1 MTTKKPDPD
10 SSPTDRPV
18 IDPLTD
24 SLTAFSDEDRVAAM
38 DRFRVLQPHLEI
50 GVPLT
55 AVAEASGHS
64 VRTLRRWAAEYRE
77 AGLAGLVRR
86 RRFDA
91 GRRKLHADLAQQI
104 EALAVQRPRLS
115 AASIQRRIAAA
126 AKAEGHPVPSYATVR
141 RVMGAL
147 DPAML
152 CLVHEG
158 PTAYRD
164 RFELIHRHRAERPN
178 AVWQAD
184 HTQLDLLILDANGK
198 PARPLLTIVQD
209 DYSRA
214 VAGYCVFLGAPSAL
228 QTALALRQAIWR
240 KTDPDWRVCGIPET
254 LYTDHGSDFTSQ
266 HLEQVAAELRIELVF
281 SAVARPQGR
290 GKIERIFGTVN
301 TELLPELPGHLT
313 EGKTRRPPAL
323 SLSDLDQALGHFL
336 VGTHNVRRHSE
347 IGMTPNAAW
356 RGDGWLPNLPESVE
370 ALDLLLLTVAKSRLV
385 RRDGIHFQGLRY
397 MDPTLAAF
405 VGEHV
410 TIRFDPRD
418 MAEIRVFHRNLFLCR
433 AVSPDHAGRTISLK
447 DIQQARV
454 ARRRSLRQ
462 EIKAHTGS
470 VTDHLPDADQKPKSK
485 PPAQS
490 KLLLYKEDRRT

>member
-1 MTTKKPDPD
+1 MTSKKPDPANA
-10 SSPTDRPV
+10 PTNRPL

-24 SLTAFSDEDRVAAM
+24 SLAAFSDEDRAAAM
-38 DRFRVLQPHLEI
+38 ERFRVLQPHIET

-55 AVAEASGHS
+55 GVADTSGHPI
-64 VRTLRRWAAEYRE
+64 RTLRRWAARYHE
-77 AGLAGLVRR
+77 AGLSGLVRR
-86 RRFDA
+86 QRSDA

-104 EALAVQRPRLS
+104 EALALQKPRLS
-115 AASIQRRIAAA
+115 AALIHRRIAEA
-126 AKAEGHPVPSYATVR
+126 AKAEGHPAPSHATVR

-164 RFELIHRHRAERPN
+164 RYELIHRHRAERPN
-178 AVWQAD
+178 AVWQTD
-184 HTQLDLLILDANGK
+184 HTQLDLLILDANSK
-198 PARPLLTIVQD
+198 PARPWLTIVQD

-240 KTDPDWRVCGIPET
+240 KTDPDWPVCGIPET

-301 TELLPELPGHLT
+301 TELLPELPGYLA

-323 SLSDLDQALGHFL
+323 SLSELGCVDEVPEPHADRGDLDEAQKAGGGLVVAGGDAPGVLEAIEASLDAVAQGVDVGVDALTHLAVPAGGDDCDAAPVLHVL
-336 VGTHNVRRHSE
+336 ADRVGVVAAVGEQHPGERSVGLHQRTVAAI
-347 IGMTPNAAW
+347 IGNLAAGDLD
-356 RGDGWLPNLPESVE
+356 GDGQP
-370 ALDLLLLTVAKSRLV
+370 
-385 RRDGIHFQGLRY
+385 
-397 MDPTLAAF
+397 
-405 VGEHV
+405 
-410 TIRFDPRD
+410 
-418 MAEIRVFHRNLFLCR
+418 R
-433 AVSPDHAGRTISLK
+433 AVRLEMDLGREATS
-447 DIQQARV
+447 
-454 ARRRSLRQ
+454 
-462 EIKAHTGS
+462 
-470 VTDHLPDADQKPKSK
+470 
-485 PPAQS
+485 
-490 KLLLYKEDRRT
+490 

>member
-1 MTTKKPDPD
+1 MTSKKPDLAT
-10 SSPTDRPV
+10 SLTNRPLD
-18 IDPLTD
+18 DPLTD
-24 SLTAFSDEDRVAAM
+24 SLAAFSDAARGTAM
-38 DRFRVLQPHLEI
+38 ERFRILQPHLDTD
-50 GVPLT
+50 VPLT
-55 AVAEASGHS
+55 EVARVSGHS
-64 VRTLRRWAAEYRE
+64 IRTLRRWLTRYHD
-77 AGLAGLVRR
+77 AGLVGLMRR
-86 RRFDA
+86 GRSDA
-91 GRRKLHADLAQQI
+91 GHRKLHADLAHRI
-104 EALAVQRPRLS
+104 EALAVQKPRLS
-115 AASIQRRIAAA
+115 AASIQRRIAEVARA
-126 AKAEGHPVPSYATVR
+126 DGHPAPSYATVR

-184 HTQLDLLILDANGK
+184 HTQLDLLILDANGE
-198 PARPLLTIVQD
+198 PARPWLTIVQD

-214 VAGYCVFLGAPSAL
+214 VAGYSVFLGTPSAL

-240 KTDPDWRVCGIPET
+240 KTAPDWPVCGIPGT

-301 TELLPELPGHLT
+301 TELLPELSGHLA

-323 SLSDLDQALGHFL
+323 SLSELDQAVGRFL
-336 VGTHNVRRHSE
+336 VGTHNARRHSE

-370 ALDLLLLTVAKSRLV
+370 ALDLLLLTVAKARLV

-410 TIRFDPRD
+410 TIRYDPRD
-418 MAEIRVFHRNLFLCR
+418 MAEIRVFHRNRFLCR
-433 AVSPDHAGRTISLK
+433 AISPDHAGRTISLK
-447 DIQQARV
+447 DIQQART
-454 ARRRSLRQ
+454 ARRRALRQ
-462 EIKAHTGS
+462 EIKGRTGS
-470 VTDHLPDADQKPKSK
+470 VTDHLSDADHEPRPKPSAK
-485 PPAQS
+485 S